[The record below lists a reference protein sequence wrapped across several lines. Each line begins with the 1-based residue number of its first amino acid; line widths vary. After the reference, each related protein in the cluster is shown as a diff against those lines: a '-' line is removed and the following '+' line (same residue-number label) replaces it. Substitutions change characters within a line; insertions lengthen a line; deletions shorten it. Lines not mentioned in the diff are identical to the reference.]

1 MEAVPGRAKPYVPGT
16 PLPPAVTSAAAER
29 GLGALVDV
37 RREGVVIRMVVAG
50 ILLVLLGL
58 VFNGVFSSM
67 ARLPA
72 GRLGLIRPTAIFGV
86 VLSFLMLGG
95 GAFFAVRGILGAW
108 RGHYLFAGG
117 MVHRFLTT
125 TRVATWAEIDRFA
138 PIRNRFG
145 EAADGRVLGYRV
157 EVGGRKVAAV
167 PILLTDGRDS
177 FLDQAIA
184 RLGVRDESG
193 AAAAA
198 SGSAT
203 AQPSDPTMT
212 PSAVAVPSVA
222 AQASAEP
229 PPANVAPAALP
240 AGHRRT
246 AGRRAGEE
254 RARRG
259 VRGPLDPLRHRHDG
273 HLVLDDVRVRRRRLL
288 PLLGRGR
295 LRRLPDRPQPHPA
308 EQAQGLKPS

>member
-58 VFNGVFSSM
+58 VFNGMFSSM

-145 EAADGRVLGYRV
+145 DAADGRVLGYRV

-177 FLDQAIA
+177 FVDQAIA

-203 AQPSDPTMT
+203 AQPFDPTMT

-229 PPANVAPAALP
+229 PPANVAPAP
-240 AGHRRT
+240 YQQDT
-246 AGRRAGEE
+246 AEQRDVVRAKNE
-254 RARRG
+254 RG
-259 VRGPLDPLRHRHDG
+259 VVFG
-273 HLVLDDVRVRRRRLL
+273 VLWILFGIVMTAISYSMTSAYGGVYFLYWGAVAYGIYRIVRSRILLSRLK
-288 PLLGRGR
+288 
-295 LRRLPDRPQPHPA
+295 D
-308 EQAQGLKPS
+308 